1 MRKKKLSIITI
12 NFNNVEGLRKTIES
26 VLTQTYRDIEYI
38 IIDGAST
45 DGSVDVIRASAP
57 QAEGLDFK
65 WISESD
71 KGIYDGM
78 NKGIEIALGKRVVN
92 AFNRS
97 EFLEEKNKE
106 LPDYVYILNSGDAL
120 AAPDVVERMLAILN
134 DREID
139 VLLGNII
146 QIYPNNKRKR
156 EKKFVRDAS
165 EISPRPIDVSMF
177 TFYRSMIP
185 QDAAFV
191 RREMFEKY
199 GYFDDNLKI
208 CADWKLY
215 LNMMVLGGV
224 QPMYVDIDVVSF
236 DMSGVSNTN
245 EELRLAERRTYL
257 EEILHP
263 AVLKDYDKYS
273 RDIIMMQR
281 LHRHSWAYR
290 LTWCLERVLYK
301 LEEWRI
307 FR

>member
-45 DGSVDVIRASAP
+45 DGSVDVIRASAL

-65 WISESD
+65 WISEPD

-92 AFNRS
+92 AFNCS
-97 EFLEEKNKE
+97 EFLEDKNKE

-301 LEEWRI
+301 LEEWRV